1 MSGNIILHLDRM
13 MVERKMTLN
22 ELADRVGISNVNMSK
37 IKNNK
42 VTAIRFQTL
51 ASICEALQCSVGDI
65 LEYVPDKQ

>member
-1 MSGNIILHLDRM
+1 MTGSIVLHLDRM

-22 ELADRVGISNVNMSK
+22 ELSERVGISNVNMSK

-51 ASICEALQCSVGDI
+51 AAICDALQCTVGDI
-65 LEYVPDKQ
+65 LEYVPE